1 MTHVTLIGVGMG
13 NPDTLTLGAMRALEG
28 CDCLIGA
35 PRLLEGFPQLAA
47 HREPLILAEEI
58 ADFLRCNPQYREA
71 AVLLSGDLGFYSGAK
86 KLYRL
91 LEGFPVETICGISS
105 LQYLCAKAHLSWEDA
120 QPVSV
125 HGRDCDMAAQVYN
138 HAKTFFLLDKVHT
151 ADALC
156 RALCSRGMGEAQV
169 WVGERLSYP
178 DERITQGTAA
188 ALAEQRF
195 DPLAVAL
202 VLNSRVAPWRRVHG
216 LPDEAFLRGKVP
228 MTKEEVRSVSLS
240 RLALREDD
248 LVWDVGAGTG
258 SVAVE
263 AALQAPWGRVFAV
276 EQKPEACAL
285 IRQNRD
291 AFSAWNLEVVEGEA
305 PDALRDLPAPDC
317 VFIGGSSGTL
327 GEILQLALQKNP
339 AVRVVINA
347 ITLETLAEGMKWMTA
362 LPMEEVQVVQLSAA
376 RSRQAGNYHLMM
388 GQNPVAILSGRGASH
403 G

>member
-1 MTHVTLIGVGMG
+1 
-13 NPDTLTLGAMRALEG
+13 
-28 CDCLIGA
+28 
-35 PRLLEGFPQLAA
+35 
-47 HREPLILAEEI
+47 
-58 ADFLRCNPQYREA
+58 
-71 AVLLSGDLGFYSGAK
+71 
-86 KLYRL
+86 
-91 LEGFPVETICGISS
+91 
-105 LQYLCAKAHLSWEDA
+105 
-120 QPVSV
+120 
-125 HGRDCDMAAQVYN
+125 
-138 HAKTFFLLDKVHT
+138 
-151 ADALC
+151 
-156 RALCSRGMGEAQV
+156 
-169 WVGERLSYP
+169 
-178 DERITQGTAA
+178 
-188 ALAEQRF
+188 
-195 DPLAVAL
+195 
-202 VLNSRVAPWRRVHG
+202 
-216 LPDEAFLRGKVP
+216 

-327 GEILQLALQKNP
+327 GEMLQLALQKKP